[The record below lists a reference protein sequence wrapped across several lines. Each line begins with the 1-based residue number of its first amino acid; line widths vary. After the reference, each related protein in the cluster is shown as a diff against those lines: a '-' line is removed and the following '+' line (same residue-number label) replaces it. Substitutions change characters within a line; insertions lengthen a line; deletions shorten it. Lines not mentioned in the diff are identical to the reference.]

1 MEGEVNRI
9 RDFALVGEE
18 KIAVLEEELR
28 GREGMIVRLQEGLKN
43 QIERS

>member
-18 KIAVLEEELR
+18 KIVILEEELR

-43 QIERS
+43 QI